1 MKLYELT
8 EAYKNIYELE
18 DESLNETLDT
28 IKGAIEEKAVNMAYV
43 IKNIDG
49 DIDAIDKEI
58 NRLQERKKSAKNKQ
72 TSLKNYLKGSMEQL
86 GIKKLKTPVFSFN
99 IQKNTPALIVE
110 DESKIDDKY
119 FIVEKTLDKKT
130 VKDLIKQ
137 GAEIEGASLRQ
148 TESLR
153 IR

>member
-18 DESLNETLDT
+18 DESLNEALDT

-58 NRLQERKKSAKNKQ
+58 NRLQERKKSAKSKQ

-99 IQKNTPALIVE
+99 IQKNAPALTVE
-110 DESKIDDKY
+110 DNSKIDDKF
-119 FIVEKTLDKKT
+119 FIIEKTLDKKAI
-130 VKDLIKQ
+130 KEAIKQ
-137 GAEIEGASLRQ
+137 GAEIEGVSLKQ
-148 TESLR
+148 SESLR

>member
-8 EAYKNIYELE
+8 EAYKNIYDLE
-18 DESLNETLDT
+18 DDSLTETLDT
-28 IKGAIEEKAVNMAYV
+28 IQGAIEEKAVNMAYV

-72 TSLKNYLKGSMEQL
+72 TRLKNYLKDSMEQI
-86 GIKKLKTPVFSFN
+86 GMEKLSTPIFNFN
-99 IQKNTPALIVE
+99 IQKNPPALIVE

-119 FIVEKTLDKKT
+119 FIVEKTLDKKAI
-130 VKDLIKQ
+130 KEAIKQ
-137 GAEIEGASLRQ
+137 GAEIEGVSLKQ
-148 TESLR
+148 SESLR